1 MEDNAMNLGPMG
13 MENLANVTRQ
23 VVREMSIINS
33 ASNSSSSS
41 STNMAN
47 HYDTVSLNY
56 GHDL

>member
-41 STNMAN
+41 STNPN